1 MTITPITLPNGLRLV
16 LDEMPGAESC
26 AVNLCVLSGLRF
38 ESAEK
43 TGVSHMMEHM
53 LFKGTAARSAREIAE
68 AADDRGAHLNAYTC
82 KEYTCFYVRSLPEH
96 LAPMLELLADMLHGS
111 RLREEDLTLEK
122 GVVCEEIAMYEDIPE
137 DLVFDLF
144 YNLVWP
150 GHMLGRSILGTRGTI
165 EALTAD
171 DLRTHLEL
179 FYRPERMVL
188 SVCGKF
194 DPIEIKAKAEELF
207 GGCAAAAKAA
217 WEKSV
222 AGRFLT
228 PDASPFAPTNS
239 ALPTGGIK
247 FTQKAVEQNQII
259 LGFPGCSGRDPKRY
273 HASLLSTML
282 GGSSSSRLFQRLREE
297 LGLVYSVDFF
307 NVHHMAEG
315 VSGISLGLGAKPQ
328 CRALEEVLR
337 ILREFP
343 DTVTRQ
349 ELRRAQEQA
358 AAGMVMSLESSA
370 ARASRTA
377 CNVLLYNDCAAV
389 DRSIAAYRAVT
400 LEEIRDFARQMLDP
414 AGFSLCVLGKCN
426 KKEEKAMR
434 EMVGKG

>member
-1 MTITPITLPNGLRLV
+1 MTITPLVLPNGLRLV
-16 LDEMPGAESC
+16 LDEMPGAASC
-26 AVNLCVLSGLRF
+26 AVNLCVLSGLRY

-43 TGVSHMMEHM
+43 AGVSHMMEHM
-53 LFKGTAARSAREIAE
+53 LFKGTATRSAREIAE

-96 LAPMLELLADMLHGS
+96 LPDMLELLADMLQS
-111 RLREEDLTLEK
+111 SSLRAEDLTLEK

-150 GHMLGRSILGTRGTI
+150 DHMLGKNILGTRGTV
-165 EALTAD
+165 EALTAG
-171 DLRTHLEL
+171 DLRTHLGR
-179 FYRPERMVL
+179 FYVPRRMVL

-194 DPIEIKAKAEELF
+194 DPAEIKAKAEDLF
-207 GGCAAAAKAA
+207 GTGG
-217 WEKSV
+217 EN
-222 AGRFLT
+222 RE
-228 PDASPFAPTNS
+228 ASAP
-239 ALPTGGIK
+239 AQPVEPTSGIK
-247 FTQKAVEQNQII
+247 FTAKAVEQNQII
-259 LGFPGCSGRDPKRY
+259 LGFPGCSGREPKRY

-315 VSGISLGLGAKPQ
+315 VSGVSLGLGAKTQ
-328 CRALEEVLR
+328 LRALEEVLR
-337 ILREFP
+337 ILREFA
-343 DTVTRQ
+343 DTVTEQ

-377 CNVLLYNDCAAV
+377 CNVLLYNDCSTV
-389 DRSIAAYRAVT
+389 EESIAAYRAVT
-400 LEEIRDFARQMLDP
+400 LDEIRGYAARMLDP
-414 AGFSLCVLGKCN
+414 AGFSLCVLGKCG
-426 KKEEKAMR
+426 KKEERAMR
-434 EMVGKG
+434 EMVGAG